1 MYWGLVFLGV
11 SLLSLPFALDQPAG
25 AAAAA
30 VALAAVFAVLSL
42 LAFALGR
49 GPSRAKAQ
57 RRTEDAP
64 PS

>member
-25 AAAAA
+25 AAA